1 LKEVVHYVK
10 VAAVAIMKGDLH
22 CNYKKALTGWD
33 VNYNASTGSVI
44 DSRIP
49 LMTIS
54 KQNGSTSVDGEL
66 ALVNSYAHF
75 ETDVVFE
82 LDINS
87 YVIEHVQ
94 LYAEGQA
101 RVNVEGS
108 GHLSGAFKDS
118 GVKSMGTYNVP
129 YSPKFVVLGIPFI
142 VDIKIPVQVGY
153 DLSVSASAEL
163 SASASAYGN
172 VKYGFLGSC
181 TSRSTSDCDFHQYSD
196 YAYDHHAGVHAI
208 DVDIDFNLQFYLLP
222 TIVLVIDHIGGPNM
236 GVKTYLEQKV
246 GVHNNYCTGKGYGA
260 QAITNVGLEIT
271 AGADVN
277 IGVMGNSF
285 WDKSWGPWGIWSK
298 KMPIW
303 SGCFDITTGLSV
315 SMGAEPKP
323 VSDGLVPGTT
333 WTGKQRK
340 LTPVERIAA
349 QAADKLR
356 STADCWEAHVQDFP
370 SCRGYATLGY
380 TCVRDYCA
388 SMDPQGTPDTC
399 AVPHPGM
406 VVDKLTGR
414 CVRPRD
420 PGGDFCSDYPDSVEM
435 SLQIVEHNHT
445 DTLTELGGI
454 SPGSMWFVGSQTYK
468 NDEGDDPYGCIVQSG
483 YYLLYNRDGAAL
495 IPTTERAAPGA
506 PANSANWAKCTYG
519 PTPLGRI
526 NDEANP
532 DNPDNGRGIPVEPLT
547 FIDHGKG
554 FVCTEGDIKQCSIT
568 LRDTKACTQLEL
580 TMADVS
586 APPKPHVT
594 PEQGGLMM
602 WLSIAGGC
610 LACVVCTVGGVVVVR
625 RRRYQRK
632 LRAGIREPLNSSAR
646 TNWQQQQQ
654 RQSGSRFC

>member
-1 LKEVVHYVK
+1 MKQVVHYVK
-10 VAAVAIMKGDLH
+10 VAAVAITKGELH
-22 CNYKKALTGWD
+22 CNYRRALTGWD
-33 VNYNASTGSVI
+33 VNYNASTDSVI
-44 DSRIP
+44 DSHIP
-49 LMTIS
+49 LMTTS
-54 KQNGSTSVDGEL
+54 KRNGSAAVDGEL
-66 ALVNSYAHF
+66 VLVNSYAHF

-87 YVIEHVQ
+87 YVIKHVQ

-101 RVNVEGS
+101 RVNVEGN
-108 GHLSGAFKDS
+108 GRLSGAFKDS
-118 GVKSMGTYNVP
+118 GAKDLGTYSVP
-129 YSPKFVVLGIPFI
+129 VSPKFVVLGIPFI
-142 VDIKIPVQVGY
+142 VDIQIPVQVGY

-163 SASASAYGN
+163 SASASAHGN

-181 TSRSTSDCDFHQYSD
+181 TSTSTSDCDFHQYSD
-196 YAYDHHAGVHAI
+196 YAYDHHAGVHGI
-208 DVDIDFNLQFYLLP
+208 DINVDFDLQFYLLP

-277 IGVMGNSF
+277 IGVQGHDF

-303 SGCFDITTGLSV
+303 SGCFDIANALSASV
-315 SMGAEPKP
+315 GAEPKP

-349 QAADKLR
+349 QAADMLR
-356 STADCWEAHVQDFP
+356 STA
-370 SCRGYATLGY
+370 
-380 TCVRDYCA
+380 VR
-388 SMDPQGTPDTC
+388 STDP
-399 AVPHPGM
+399 M
-406 VVDKLTGR
+406 RKDK
-414 CVRPRD
+414 
-420 PGGDFCSDYPDSVEM
+420 FCSDYPDSVEM

-445 DTLTELGGI
+445 DTLAELGGV

-468 NDEGDDPYGCIVQSG
+468 NDEGEDPYGCIVQSG
-483 YYLLYNRDGAAL
+483 YFLTFNGDSAAL
-495 IPTTERAAPGA
+495 VPTTEGAA
-506 PANSANWAKCTYG
+506 NTANWAKCTYG

-547 FIDHGKG
+547 FINHGKG
-554 FVCTEGDIKQCSIT
+554 FVCTKGDIKQCSIT
-568 LRDTKACTQLEL
+568 LRDQKACTQLEL

-586 APPKPHVT
+586 APPKAKGM
-594 PEQGGLMM
+594 PEQGGLLM
-602 WLSIAGGC
+602 WLSVAAGC
-610 LACVVCTVGGVVVVR
+610 LAIVACAVGTTVVR
-625 RRRYQRK
+625 RRR
-632 LRAGIREPLNSSAR
+632 LRTGLREPLSSSVR
-646 TNWQQQQQ
+646 QQHQQMGTT
-654 RQSGSRFC
+654 RIV

>member
-1 LKEVVHYVK
+1 MLKQVVHYVK
-10 VAAVAIMKGDLH
+10 VAAVAIMKGELH
-22 CNYKKALTGWD
+22 CNYRRALTGWD
-33 VNYNASTGSVI
+33 VNYNASTDSVI
-44 DSRIP
+44 DSHIP
-49 LMTIS
+49 LMTTS
-54 KQNGSTSVDGEL
+54 KRNGSASVDGEL

-101 RVNVEGS
+101 RVNVEGN
-108 GHLSGAFKDS
+108 GRLSGAFKDS
-118 GVKSMGTYNVP
+118 GVRSLGTYNVP

-142 VDIKIPVQVGY
+142 VDIQIPVQVGY

-181 TSRSTSDCDFHQYSD
+181 TSTSTSDCDFHQYSD
-196 YAYDHHAGVHAI
+196 YAYDHHAGVHGI
-208 DVDIDFNLQFYLLP
+208 DINVDFDLQFYLLP
-222 TIVLVIDHIGGPNM
+222 TIVLTIDHIGGPNM

-277 IGVMGNSF
+277 IGVKGHDF

-303 SGCFDITTGLSV
+303 SGCFDIANALSASV
-315 SMGAEPKP
+315 GVEPKP

-349 QAADKLR
+349 QATDQLR
-356 STADCWEAHVQDFP
+356 STTAVCWEAHVPDFP
-370 SCRGYATLGY
+370 SCFGYATYGY
-380 TCVRDYCA
+380 TCVDDYCA
-388 SMDPQGTPDTC
+388 SMRPGGDPDVC
-399 AVPHPGM
+399 AVAHSGM
-406 VVDKLTGR
+406 VLSKSTGR
-414 CVRPRD
+414 CVRPKD
-420 PGGDFCSDYPDSVEM
+420 PEHDFCSNYPDSVEM

-445 DTLTELGGI
+445 DTLTELGGV

-468 NDEGDDPYGCIVQSG
+468 NDEGEDPYGCIVQSG
-483 YYLLYNRDGAAL
+483 YFLLFNGDSAAL
-495 IPTTERAAPGA
+495 IPTTEGAAPGA

-526 NDEANP
+526 SDEANP
-532 DNPDNGRGIPVEPLT
+532 DNPDNGRGIPVQPMT
-547 FIDHGKG
+547 FINHGQG
-554 FVCTEGDIKQCSIT
+554 FVCTKGNTKQCSII
-568 LRDTKACTQLEL
+568 LRDNQACTQLEL
-580 TMADVS
+580 TMADMS
-586 APPKPHVT
+586 APPKAKGV
-594 PEQGGLMM
+594 PEQGGLLM
-602 WLSIAGGC
+602 WLSVAGGC
-610 LACVVCTVGGVVVVR
+610 LAVVACAVGTTVVR
-625 RRRYQRK
+625 RRR
-632 LRAGIREPLNSSAR
+632 LRTGLREPLSSSVR
-646 TNWQQQQQ
+646 QQQQQ
-654 RQSGSRFC
+654 MGTTRIV